1 MSFRSLGHPDGNN
14 FYNPSPF
21 FEGKF
26 IYIWEAWDLN
36 RYKTSAFG
44 VPITLC
50 ILWIWSN

>member
-1 MSFRSLGHPDGNN
+1 MSFRSLGHPDGNS

-21 FEGKF
+21 LAGKL
-26 IYIWEAWDLN
+26 ISMWDACDLN

-50 ILWIWSN
+50 IL